1 MTQLQKEY
9 VEKEFEPFLIESKK
23 AGDKV
28 YRITNK
34 DAFELFKKYSHL
46 YTYFESGALSELSL
60 FSDTEE
66 HILEFKI

>member
-1 MTQLQKEY
+1 MSEVQKEY
-9 VEKEFEPFLIESKK
+9 VQKEFKPFLTEDNTEYKL
-23 AGDKV
+23 

-46 YTYFESGALSELSL
+46 YTYFESGVLTDLLL
-60 FSDTEE
+60 FSDTED

>member
-1 MTQLQKEY
+1 MTEVQKEY
-9 VEKEFEPFLIESKK
+9 VEKEFKSFLIQGNHEGKL
-23 AGDKV
+23 

-46 YTYFESGALSELSL
+46 YTYFESGVLSDLSL

>member
-1 MTQLQKEY
+1 MTQFQKEY
-9 VEKEFEPFLIESKK
+9 VEKEFEPFLVEGTNES
-23 AGDKV
+23 KV

-46 YTYFESGALSELSL
+46 YTYFESGVLLELSF

-66 HILEFKI
+66 HILEFKM